1 MSIRE
6 INEAEKIIK
15 LVLKRN
21 FIDDFC
27 CGEDLELNLDLTLE
41 RLINGRSRALAQL
54 NSYWD
59 DDKITDEQY
68 NKTANAIELL
78 YKYYKQIIKN
88 KLNNLRNDDSVI
100 ENIDL
105 PDYIDLDSP
114 EAIVYFALYKK
125 YRVDE
130 MNDEQRE
137 KFERS
142 FKEQYM
148 KTVIYE
154 EEHIEHIEARRR
166 RF

>member
-1 MSIRE
+1 MTVRE

-21 FIDDFC
+21 FINDFC
-27 CGEDLELNLDLTLE
+27 CGEDIGLNLDLNLE

-54 NSYWD
+54 NSDWD

-68 NKTANAIELL
+68 TQTANAIESL

-100 ENIDL
+100 EKIDL

-114 EAIVYFALYKK
+114 EAIIYFILYKK

-130 MNDEQRE
+130 MSDDQKE
-137 KFERS
+137 KFERA
-142 FKEQYM
+142 FQEQYT
-148 KTVIYE
+148 KSEIYE
-154 EEHIEHIEARRR
+154 KEHIEHIEGGRR